1 MIFFLSRLE
10 QASRDENVNEFL
22 KLCANADRQQQIRM
36 KQLFEKKNQKSAQS
50 IAQLQRKL
58 EEYQKKLRNL
68 EERGF
73 QQKPTQKMREK
84 VQGLK
89 NVGGNIRDT
98 VMSKPK
104 EFAHLLRHKFGSADN
119 LSSVEADSDKDV
131 RSSGTGSHHHH
142 HHHHNINGGSSSL
155 PRDNLGPRRSLMS
168 NKRQS
173 SLEDQVKTN

>member
-1 MIFFLSRLE
+1 LE

-58 EEYQKKLRNL
+58 EDYQKKLKNL
-68 EERGF
+68 EERGL
-73 QQKPTQKMREK
+73 QQRPTQKMREK

-142 HHHHNINGGSSSL
+142 HHHNTGGSSSL